1 MVSTDVLLTPL
12 TMAGLAIASVG
23 LWTLRVALAAR
34 GRRAAAALVA
44 AAEAVVFATAFTR
57 LASELDAPERVGAYA
72 VGVALGTLLGLTL
85 DQRLSNGQSELRVVV
100 PGVRSSLARTLHQA
114 GWPATWHTGEGPEGP
129 VTLLF
134 IAVDDRRLPELIEE
148 VRRISPQS
156 FWTVH
161 RLGEA
166 HPSVLPMGYVQ
177 VHSRPHRAT
186 GGRTSPAYRQAG
198 GGPRNGVTGHP
209 RLRTHLASGRR
220 TCGRSPCGTAPTV
233 GRPSQCRRAAP

>member
-1 MVSTDVLLTPL
+1 VIVVSTDALLTPL

-72 VGVALGTLLGLTL
+72 LGVAIGTLLGLTL

-114 GWPATWHTGEGPEGP
+114 GWPATWHAGEGPEGP

-161 RLGEA
+161 RLGDA
-166 HPSVLPMGYVQ
+166 HPSVLPRGYVQ

-186 GGRTSPAYRQAG
+186 GR
-198 GGPRNGVTGHP
+198 RNAVTGYP
-209 RLRTHLASGRR
+209 RLTTHLSSGRR
-220 TCGRSPCGTAPTV
+220 TRGRSPCGTAPTV
-233 GRPSQCRRAAP
+233 GRPSQRRRATP